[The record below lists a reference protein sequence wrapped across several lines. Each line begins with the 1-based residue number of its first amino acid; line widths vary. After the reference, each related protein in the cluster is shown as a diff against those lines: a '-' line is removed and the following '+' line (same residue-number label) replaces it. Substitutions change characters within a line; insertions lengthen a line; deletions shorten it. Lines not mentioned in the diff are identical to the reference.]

1 MQWLKDF
8 SQGHRQEV
16 VKTGLESSCPNSK
29 FSEVSPPVVSTPV
42 LCLLLLVALSVSV
55 PPPSPWGAEG
65 VEVNVCA
72 LSLLPLTWT

>member
-29 FSEVSPPVVSTPV
+29 VSEVSHSW
-42 LCLLLLVALSVSV
+42 CLALLMDGEFQELGESKAYS
-55 PPPSPWGAEG
+55 E
-65 VEVNVCA
+65 NVK
-72 LSLLPLTWT
+72 